1 MGFYATKTV
10 SLRLDEKRPK
20 STLFNKY
27 KLLFKIKNMG
37 DDFHFECGLK
47 IIKTI
52 NCFFRI
58 YSVNLV
64 TGIFIRTQS

>member
-1 MGFYATKTV
+1 MQPKLCAYKFY
-10 SLRLDEKRPK
+10 EKRPK

-27 KLLFKIKNMG
+27 QLLFKMKNME

-52 NCFFRI
+52 KLFLSHKI
-58 YSVNLV
+58 KVQVNY
-64 TGIFIRTQS
+64 TN